1 MEVHVHVCWLTAA
14 TGKNIERDRQ
24 TETETERRT
33 HTHTHK
39 TNKQTKKNDCLSN
52 NDSPKLST
60 LIIKNFEKIIL
71 ITFTALNTT

>member
-33 HTHTHK
+33 HTQQ

-71 ITFTALNTT
+71 KTFTALNTT